1 MILDSQTGRLL
12 WRYRPTSGPGEL
24 DHPSLASMLP
34 NGNVIVVDD
43 YNDRIVII
51 DPRSK
56 RIVWQY
62 GHTAVGGT
70 GPGYLHVPDGF
81 DFVPVTP
88 GGRPNP
94 AAIRHGP

>member
-1 MILDSQTGRLL
+1 
-12 WRYRPTSGPGEL
+12 
-24 DHPSLASMLP
+24 MLP

-62 GHTAVGGT
+62 GHRAVGGT